1 MNIGVLSLMT
11 MVKGSIRLPGLG
23 LAACLGLALSG
34 CAASAPQPADDG
46 IVAFPGAAPAPA
58 QNSAAL
64 TLETPV
70 ERIAADPAGAAILN
84 KDIPG
89 LLSDSNYPMFKG
101 MNLKTL
107 ASLSGGR
114 LDDATLA
121 QTKADLDALP
131 KEEASLK

>member
-1 MNIGVLSLMT
+1 MTQARGSALSSRLVLAA
-11 MVKGSIRLPGLG
+11 GLG
-23 LAACLGLALSG
+23 VGLAVSLGG
-34 CAASAPQPADDG
+34 CAASGPSAPKPADDG
-46 IVAFPGAAPAPA
+46 IVAFPGAVPAPA

-114 LDDATLA
+114 LDDETLA

-131 KEEASLK
+131 KQVSLNK

>member
-1 MNIGVLSLMT
+1 M
-11 MVKGSIRLPGLG
+11 
-23 LAACLGLALSG
+23 
-34 CAASAPQPADDG
+34 
-46 IVAFPGAAPAPA
+46 AFPGDGPAAAASTP
-58 QNSAAL
+58 SSTAL

-131 KEEASLK
+131 KQVSLK